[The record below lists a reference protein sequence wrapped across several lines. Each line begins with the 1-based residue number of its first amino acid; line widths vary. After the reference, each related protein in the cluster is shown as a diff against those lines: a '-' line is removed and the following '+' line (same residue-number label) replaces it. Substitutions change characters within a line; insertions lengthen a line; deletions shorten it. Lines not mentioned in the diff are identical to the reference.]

1 MPGRK
6 RSAGG
11 SRASCASSNDA
22 CDRLL
27 PIAANCGYGRASF
40 EFEPI
45 RGLMAKEELLEM
57 RGQLVELLPNAM
69 FRGKLENDHEILGHT
84 AGKMSKNP
92 IIVLASEQVLVEHNH
107 NYLTQGRNTYGF
119 T

>member
-45 RGLMAKEELLEM
+45 RGMMAKAELLEM
-57 RGQLVELLPNAM
+57 RGQVVERLPIAM
-69 FRGKLENDHEILGHT
+69 FRVKLENDHKLLGHRR
-84 AGKMSKNP
+84 GQMRKNRT
-92 IIVLASEQVLVEHNH
+92 SVLVVRLVARREA
-107 NYLTQGRNTYGF
+107 QK
-119 T
+119 

>member
-27 PIAANCGYGRASF
+27 PIDANCGYGRASF

-57 RGQLVELLPNAM
+57 RGQVVELLPNAM
-69 FRGKLENDHEILGHT
+69 FRVKRENDYEIMGHQ
-84 AGKMSKNP
+84 AGKMRKNSHSAL
-92 IIVLASEQVLVEHNH
+92 VGDDVLVE
-107 NYLTQGRNTYGF
+107 LTPSCITQEERKRD
-119 T
+119 